1 MDLGTL
7 QQPEEGTDVGGASA
21 STLLVDMSNVERTKK
36 NGGGTGAN
44 HKSSIVSV
52 NRNVFAPAGG
62 PKAWR
67 EAANALNAAADA
79 YEENAEPGTL
89 PIKVSDQVSLITS
102 KQPFNNHVAKTVRKN
117 AKAATAKDTRDK
129 LAKSGAVRKT
139 TRKGY

>member
-1 MDLGTL
+1 MA
-7 QQPEEGTDVGGASA
+7 GASA

-36 NGGGTGAN
+36 NGGGTSAN
-44 HKSSIVSV
+44 HKTSIVSDKTSV
-52 NRNVFAPAGG
+52 NIIAPAGG

-67 EAANALNAAADA
+67 EAANALMAAADA
-79 YEENAEPGTL
+79 YDENAEPSTS
-89 PIKVSDQVSLITS
+89 PIKVSDHVSLITS
-102 KQPFNNHVAKTVRKN
+102 KQQFNNHMAKTVRKK